1 MSLEPGHRAWRRQ
14 GRRRGVGMAA
24 GRRQAG
30 QRRGLSRVGGISAGR
45 GRRALCTAEDSPLW
59 PAQEDPSE
67 STCGLLGRVT
77 WVEPAVQTL
86 PMHTPSFFAWKRLFK
101 IQMFRGSPG
110 RPAPHLGPLA
120 RGGQGRAVAR
130 GRCLD
135 RFRTLWLLSELP
147 GQSGGLGLSGG
158 LGRAGCGAEKSRK
171 LWVKERKGV
180 SGRGSC
186 QRFTGCCWA
195 AAWSQPQAVALA
207 LQPTLWLAQLS
218 SA

>member
-1 MSLEPGHRAWRRQ
+1 
-14 GRRRGVGMAA
+14 MAA

-30 QRRGLSRVGGISAGR
+30 RRRGLSGVGGLSAGR

-67 STCGLLGRVT
+67 STCGLLRRVT

-86 PMHTPSFFAWKRLFK
+86 PMHTPSFFTCKRLSK

-130 GRCLD
+130 GRRLD

-158 LGRAGCGAEKSRK
+158 LGRAGCAAKRSRK
-171 LWVKERKGV
+171 PRSRGGKGCLAGARAKESLG
-180 SGRGSC
+180 
-186 QRFTGCCWA
+186 A
-195 AAWSQPQAVALA
+195 AGLRPGASLRR
-207 LQPTLWLAQLS
+207 
-218 SA
+218 